1 MKTPNN
7 TNARVPDE
15 VVMAGGKYVTVQFIG
30 KPEEASEKVLVKL
43 VPTRQGPDLFVKM
56 DKEPE
61 FLMAI
66 TGKDEAWLDTISPN
80 SWDELFRTGV
90 DVNRPTLEA
99 MAQRK
104 LDSLDTAKGGAI
116 EAYNQKVLEQQRASF
131 NGAPTPAAASA

>member
-1 MKTPNN
+1 MKNN
-7 TNARVPDE
+7 ANAQARVPDDI
-15 VVMAGGKYVTVQFIG
+15 VMAGGKYVTVSFIG
-30 KPEEASEKVLVKL
+30 KPTEAEEKVLVKL
-43 VPTRQGPDLFVKM
+43 VPTRLGPDLFVKM

-61 FLMAI
+61 FLATV
-66 TGKDEAWLDTISPN
+66 TGKDQAWLDSISPN

-116 EAYNQKVLEQQRASF
+116 EAYNAKLVELKLSSA
-131 NGAPTPAAASA
+131 GAQLQAAGSA